1 MAVPLT
7 TPACLRSLSVF
18 MKRAHDAQVN
28 LVCTK
33 LSEHLLHGKED
44 LRCVLQEGVRGCC
57 VAPRLTNAARVPC
70 CSDIYSIGLKTL
82 ISDTPEAMGPLI
94 VSRAT
99 PFLLRGVSSDK
110 ADDGDIKVKIQC
122 MDVMLELLNRFG
134 AHMDEF
140 KRQIMEVML
149 RQVRVLVPLVAT
161 TQRCSCLAVTI

>member
-1 MAVPLT
+1 M
-7 TPACLRSLSVF
+7 CLRAWWRWLGMSL
-18 MKRAHDAQVN
+18 
-28 LVCTK
+28 LTIICYP
-33 LSEHLLHGKED
+33 
-44 LRCVLQEGVRGCC
+44 
-57 VAPRLTNAARVPC
+57 PR
-70 CSDIYSIGLKTL
+70 SDIYSIGLKTL

-122 MDVMLELLNRFG
+122 MDVLLELLNRFG

-149 RQVRVLVPLVAT
+149 RQVSRPSRVV
-161 TQRCSCLAVTI
+161 